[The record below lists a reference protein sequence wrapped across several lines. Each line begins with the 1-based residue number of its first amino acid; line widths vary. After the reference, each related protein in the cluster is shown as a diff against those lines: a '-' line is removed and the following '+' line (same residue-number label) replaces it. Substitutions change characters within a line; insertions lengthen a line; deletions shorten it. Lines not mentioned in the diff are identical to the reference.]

1 MSYTNYAARE
11 INFKVVYFGPAL
23 SGKSTNL
30 KYIFDRT
37 SPDAKGKM
45 LTLTD
50 ELDMR
55 LFFDF
60 LPSGLT
66 AIRGFAPRFHLYTVP
81 GENRLDASLKDVLKG
96 VDGVVFVADSRPDR
110 QDFNA
115 ASLRALAMNLQDL
128 GFNASQIPTV
138 FQYNYRDAVD
148 AVAVETLRAMVNP
161 SALPEFQSV
170 ASTGQGVFETLKAVV
185 KLVIS
190 KK

>member
-50 ELDMR
+50 ELDTR

-128 GFNASQIPTV
+128 GFSASQIPTV